1 MKRIT
6 FVIGASDMPA
16 IRKVVFIAGANKLVI
31 AQVPHRTCI
40 AELGDWYCGTRIAQR
55 EDHMRLEVTS
65 DDTRYDGVLS
75 AIFSTAHAAKIES
88 ISSGVNRR
96 GSKDSYLHYCPICG
110 TEHQVNHIRHIMA
123 HGRPITC
130 GVTCETQRRKKWKQY
145 GSIIK
150 KITLVQYRQVCRAI
164 PPKRSVES
172 ANQLSPSFLK

>member
-6 FVIGASDMPA
+6 IVIGASDMTA

-75 AIFSTAHAAKIES
+75 AILSTAHAAKIES

-130 GVTCETQRRKKWKQY
+130 GVTCETQRRKNGNSMEALLRK
-145 GSIIK
+145 
-150 KITLVQYRQVCRAI
+150 
-164 PPKRSVES
+164 
-172 ANQLSPSFLK
+172 